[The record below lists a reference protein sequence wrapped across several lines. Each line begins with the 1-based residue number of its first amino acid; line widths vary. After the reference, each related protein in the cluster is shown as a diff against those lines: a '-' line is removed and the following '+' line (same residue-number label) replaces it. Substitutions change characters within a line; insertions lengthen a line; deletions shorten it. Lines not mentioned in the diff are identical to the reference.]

1 MTTRKFL
8 RPYGVV
14 WPALTLALTVAAV
27 MPREASAMLPH
38 EIQARIVAAHNR
50 VRAEVGVPPM
60 RWDDRLANDA
70 EQWAR
75 HLAEINGLVHWGS
88 QGEPD
93 NYEGEN
99 LWMGSRGYFSVEQM
113 VGTWAAEKSRFLQ
126 ARHWEDDF
134 QNVGHYTQM
143 AWRSSTRVGCAI
155 ATNGQNDFL
164 VCRYSPQGNYFGQR
178 PY

>member
-1 MTTRKFL
+1 MRLVEFV
-8 RPYGVV
+8 RSY
-14 WPALTLALTVAAV
+14 AAV
-27 MPREASAMLPH
+27 GLVLTAASLMPGTASAMLPRD
-38 EIQARIVAAHNR
+38 IQARILAAHNA

-75 HLAEINGLVHWGS
+75 HLAQINAMVHWGS

-93 NYEGEN
+93 NQEGEN
-99 LWMGSRGYFSVEQM
+99 LWMGSRGYFAVEQM
-113 VGTWAAEKSRFLQ
+113 TGMWAAERSTFRR
-126 ARHWEDDF
+126 ARHWEEDF

-143 AWRSSTRVGCAI
+143 VWRSSTRVGCAI
-155 ATNGQNDFL
+155 ASNARSDFL
-164 VCRYSPQGNYFGQR
+164 VCRYSPRGNFFGQK